1 MQSGRS
7 RDIVGTFLKSVEGAR
22 PDYGS
27 SSAPVEERVVTAPAP
42 EAARETSEI
51 EAAAEANGGQDVS
64 ANASG
69 MPVVLRYLASSG
81 ELDMPDLASG
91 VGVPLVEVADLLG
104 KLQSSGLISIAGA
117 PGHEQVSLT
126 DAGRTVAALS

>member
-1 MQSGRS
+1 MESGRS

-27 SSAPVEERVVTAPAP
+27 SSAPVQERETPATAA
-42 EAARETSEI
+42 EVAREASEI
-51 EAAAEANGGQDVS
+51 EEAGAQGVP
-64 ANASG
+64 ATASG
-69 MPVVLRYLASSG
+69 MPAVLRYLASSG

-91 VGVPLVEVADLLG
+91 VGVPMVEVADLLR
-104 KLQSSGLISIAGA
+104 KLQSSGLIAIEGA